1 MGSFK
6 AIILGASVVCAQS
19 FSTSCLSDMATPAG
33 VAYTTTEVVTALT
46 TDCPIKTGTPAGGD
60 ECAKKCNEEYNACRV
75 APDANQSFCASKL
88 ASCVGYNP
96 FTGGSFMSPTACSAG
111 AGAAA
116 TAPAGGQGGDAEC
129 AKKCNEEYNACRV
142 APDANQS
149 LCSSKLA
156 SCVGY
161 NPFTGGSFMS
171 PTACSAGAAATT
183 PAGAECA
190 CAKKCNEEYN
200 ACQVAPDA
208 NHSFCASKLAS
219 CVGYNPFTGGS
230 FMSPTACSAG
240 AGAAATAPA
249 GGQGGDAECAK
260 KCNEE
265 YNACR
270 AAPDANQSFCSS
282 KLASCVGYNPFT
294 GGSFMSPTAC
304 SAGAAATTPA
314 APAATAP
321 AGSDGSAGGQGGDAE
336 CAKKCN
342 EEYNACRVAPDAN
355 QSFCASKL
363 ASCVGYNPFTGGSF
377 ASPTACSAAA
387 TVEATGTGANPPVV
401 TAGAG
406 QITPALALLV
416 LGAIVLL

>member
-149 LCSSKLA
+149 
-156 SCVGY
+156 
-161 NPFTGGSFMS
+161 
-171 PTACSAGAAATT
+171 
-183 PAGAECA
+183 
-190 CAKKCNEEYN
+190 
-200 ACQVAPDA
+200 
-208 NHSFCASKLAS
+208 
-219 CVGYNPFTGGS
+219 
-230 FMSPTACSAG
+230 
-240 AGAAATAPA
+240 
-249 GGQGGDAECAK
+249 
-260 KCNEE
+260 
-265 YNACR
+265 
-270 AAPDANQSFCSS
+270 FCSS

-294 GGSFMSPTAC
+294 GGNFMSPTAC

-406 QITPALALLV
+406 QITPALALLA

>member
-149 LCSSKLA
+149 FCSSKLA

-230 FMSPTACSAG
+230 F
-240 AGAAATAPA
+240 
-249 GGQGGDAECAK
+249 
-260 KCNEE
+260 
-265 YNACR
+265 
-270 AAPDANQSFCSS
+270 
-282 KLASCVGYNPFT
+282 
-294 GGSFMSPTAC
+294 
-304 SAGAAATTPA
+304 
-314 APAATAP
+314 
-321 AGSDGSAGGQGGDAE
+321 
-336 CAKKCN
+336 
-342 EEYNACRVAPDAN
+342 
-355 QSFCASKL
+355 
-363 ASCVGYNPFTGGSF
+363 

-406 QITPALALLV
+406 QITPALALLA
-416 LGAIVLL
+416 LGAIVML

>member
-6 AIILGASVVCAQS
+6 AIILGASVACAQS

-111 AGAAA
+111 AAA
-116 TAPAGGQGGDAEC
+116 TAPASGQGGDAE
-129 AKKCNEEYNACRV
+129 
-142 APDANQS
+142 
-149 LCSSKLA
+149 
-156 SCVGY
+156 
-161 NPFTGGSFMS
+161 
-171 PTACSAGAAATT
+171 
-183 PAGAECA
+183 

-270 AAPDANQSFCSS
+270 VAPDANQSFCSS

-342 EEYNACRVAPDAN
+342 EEYNACQVAPDAN
-355 QSFCASKL
+355 HSFCASKL

-406 QITPALALLV
+406 QITPALALLA